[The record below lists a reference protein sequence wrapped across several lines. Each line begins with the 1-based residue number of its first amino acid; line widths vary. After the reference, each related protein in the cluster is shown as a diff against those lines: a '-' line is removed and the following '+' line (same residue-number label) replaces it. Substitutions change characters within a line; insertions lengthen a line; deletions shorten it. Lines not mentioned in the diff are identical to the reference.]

1 MHATTK
7 TNLGGRLPLGVV
19 PEEPREA
26 AREAGQAVLLVALAP
41 GGHRRLLLFGE
52 EVVVQE
58 LLREPELL
66 PEVRALRRHFLHP
79 RTGPKKPTKT
89 HRRPSKPRTAGQQ
102 PLLEAEKWRGE
113 ERRAC
118 RRKGVGRR
126 EREMK
131 GMEGGGDGMSM
142 DDEDFKTATEP
153 EGLGAVL
160 LYALGL
166 KNNINLVF
174 LEIK

>member
-1 MHATTK
+1 
-7 TNLGGRLPLGVV
+7 
-19 PEEPREA
+19 
-26 AREAGQAVLLVALAP
+26 
-41 GGHRRLLLFGE
+41 
-52 EVVVQE
+52 
-58 LLREPELL
+58 
-66 PEVRALRRHFLHP
+66 
-79 RTGPKKPTKT
+79 
-89 HRRPSKPRTAGQQ
+89 
-102 PLLEAEKWRGE
+102 
-113 ERRAC
+113 
-118 RRKGVGRR
+118 
-126 EREMK
+126 MK